1 MYSDK
6 TLTLNNG
13 IKISQ
18 IQLGTWPINNDDV
31 KKVVRQAISV
41 GYRAFDTARDYGN
54 ENGVG
59 KGIWNSDVERSDIY
73 LTTNLPTAVKDYEG
87 TNKAI
92 NEALDRFSLEYID
105 MLLIHSPQPWI
116 EVNRTND
123 RHFEGNLENWRAME
137 EAVKAGKVRSIGVSN
152 SLQEDIANIVNNGTI
167 KPAVNQI
174 EVHIG
179 HVPTDLMKYCENLGI
194 QLEAHSPLA
203 HGRLLKDRKINAYAK
218 KYNVSPAQLMLAFDL
233 QLGCIVLP
241 KSDNV
246 SEMKENVDIDFEI
259 SEEDMANLIKLK
271 ENTQDM
277 FV

>member
-1 MYSDK
+1 
-6 TLTLNNG
+6 
-13 IKISQ
+13 
-18 IQLGTWPINNDDV
+18 
-31 KKVVRQAISV
+31 
-41 GYRAFDTARDYGN
+41 
-54 ENGVG
+54 
-59 KGIWNSDVERSDIY
+59 
-73 LTTNLPTAVKDYEG
+73 
-87 TNKAI
+87 
-92 NEALDRFSLEYID
+92 
-105 MLLIHSPQPWI
+105 MLLIHSPQFWI

-152 SLQEDIANIVNNGTI
+152 FLQEDIANIVNNGII

-179 HVPTDLMKYCENLGI
+179 HVPTDMMKYCENLGI
-194 QLEAHSPLA
+194 QIEAHSPLA

>member
-13 IKISQ
+13 IKIPQ
-18 IQLGTWPINNDDV
+18 IQLSTWLINNDDV

-73 LTTNLPTAVKDYEG
+73 LTTKLPTAVKDYEG
-87 TNKAI
+87 TKKAI
-92 NEALDRFSLEYID
+92 DEALDRFSLEYID

-152 SLQEDIANIVNNGTI
+152 FLEEDVANIVDNGTI

-179 HVPTDLMKYCENLGI
+179 HVPTDLMNYCEKLGI
-194 QLEAHSPLA
+194 QIEAYSPLA
-203 HGRLLKDRKINAYAK
+203 HGRLLKDRKINEYAK
-218 KYNVSPAQLMLAFDL
+218 KYGVSAAQLMLAFDL

-246 SEMKENVDIDFEI
+246 SEMKENLNIDFEI
-259 SEEDMANLIKLK
+259 SEEDMAELVKLK
-271 ENTQDM
+271 ENNQAM
-277 FV
+277 SV

>member
-1 MYSDK
+1 M
-6 TLTLNNG
+6 TL
-13 IKISQ
+13 
-18 IQLGTWPINNDDV
+18 
-31 KKVVRQAISV
+31 KKLYIRH

-73 LTTNLPTAVKDYEG
+73 LTTKLPTAVKDYEG
-87 TNKAI
+87 TKKAI

-105 MLLIHSPQPWI
+105 ILLIHSPQPWI

-137 EAVKAGKVRSIGVSN
+137 EAVKKAGKVRSIGVSN
-152 SLQEDIANIVNNGTI
+152 FLQEDIANIVNNGII

-179 HVPTDLMKYCENLGI
+179 HVPTDFIML
-194 QLEAHSPLA
+194 
-203 HGRLLKDRKINAYAK
+203 
-218 KYNVSPAQLMLAFDL
+218 PAQLMLAFDL

-259 SEEDMANLIKLK
+259 SEEDMADLIKLK
-271 ENTQDM
+271 ENTQAM
-277 FV
+277 SV